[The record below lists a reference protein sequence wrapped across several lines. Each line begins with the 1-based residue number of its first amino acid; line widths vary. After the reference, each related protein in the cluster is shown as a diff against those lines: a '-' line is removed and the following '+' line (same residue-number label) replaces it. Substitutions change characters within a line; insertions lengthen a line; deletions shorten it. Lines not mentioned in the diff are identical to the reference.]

1 MDEQKKT
8 YLFDI
13 EEEEA
18 SFEMEQKE
26 QQDFFEES
34 ETAEIPAEK
43 NKKSG
48 VLYEIYDW
56 TKSIA
61 LAMVVALVLN
71 QFVFAMVQV
80 EGGSMLPTLESK
92 ERLVVTKLFYEPTA
106 GDVVVVKS
114 HSLGKFIIKR
124 VIAVGG
130 DTIELRADSG
140 EVLVNGVALVEPYI
154 KEKMLNIGSALDYPT
169 TVPEGY
175 VFVMGDNRNNSL
187 DSRELGM
194 VAKEDVVG
202 RAAIRITPFSKFGSI
217 YNNMEQE

>member
-13 EEEEA
+13 DEEEV
-18 SFEMEQKE
+18 SFETEQKE
-26 QQDFFEES
+26 QQDNYVE
-34 ETAEIPAEK
+34 AEAIEAPVK
-43 NKKSG
+43 QDKKSG

-61 LAMVVALVLN
+61 IAMVVALILN

-92 ERLVVTKLFYEPTA
+92 ERLVVTKLFYEPKA
-106 GDVVVVKS
+106 GDIVVVKS
-114 HSLGKFIIKR
+114 HTLGKFIIKR
-124 VIAVGG
+124 VIAVSG
-130 DTIELRADSG
+130 DTVELRAEGGD
-140 EVLVNGVALVEPYI
+140 VLVNGEILAEPYI
-154 KEKMLNIGSALDYPT
+154 KEKMLNIGSVFDYPT

-175 VFVMGDNRNNSL
+175 VFVLGDNRNNSL

-217 YNNMEQE
+217 YDNN